1 MQQTFYRPTLVQK
14 LDFKLQNLEEL
25 RILICENYEATE
37 EEIEKDV
44 EKIDTDLTLYE
55 KKLSDIKKF
64 TAKFSKDVSLFWL
77 NLNQGQIIVLVTM

>member
-1 MQQTFYRPTLVQK
+1 M
-14 LDFKLQNLEEL
+14 EEL
-25 RILICENYEATE
+25 RILIYVNYDATE

-77 NLNQGQIIVLVTM
+77 NLNQRQQIIVLVTM